1 MPSQCEIRLKNYEV
15 QMNKSKIQG
24 IDGLKA
30 ISILAITFY
39 HFFPS
44 IVKGGYLG
52 VCLFFII
59 SGFLISLKSPIPLF
73 TYAKKRIKRIY
84 PGLLFMFF
92 FSIGIYS
99 FFCPEGIQAI
109 RNEGISI
116 LTGWNNWWQIGQNAN
131 YFTRIAN
138 ASMFTPMWFLS
149 IEIQFYLVWPLIFW
163 GYTKLENSKGFV
175 FAQRILLILILSS
188 GIWMLIQYHP
198 NQDVTRL
205 YYGTDTRCFS
215 LLMGVY
221 LGMLYKHHKIDED
234 ETSNDFLIL
243 LLFLI
248 LGFCFKFCDGQA
260 AYMYCGGFFGISLG
274 MSLLFYSLLHKNH
287 WLSFLEWK
295 GLKWIG
301 QYSYELFLWQYPILF
316 FFQSKHWQSGWM
328 ILVEFILLI
337 AFALLTKQVCTFH
350 LKNWKR
356 KPKIGLCI
364 VLSFFCF
371 FGMIGFVQS
380 KGQKE
385 STQLEKTIAQNQKA
399 LKKQKKKKVKV
410 TKTIS
415 IENVYCVGDSVM
427 LGSAQALQ
435 EQLPYCQVNAEVSRH
450 IGAELDS
457 VQEAINAGQ
466 VGKVVVIS
474 LGTNGPLYEEAVNN
488 LLNALGSDREIFWVN
503 VYGPYLEWQDEV
515 NQTIDQLAKTH
526 KNVHKVDWYSLIK
539 EHPEWLTSDGIHP
552 EVEGQNA
559 YAQLIRETI
568 EKTKS

>member
-1 MPSQCEIRLKNYEV
+1 MQLKR
-15 QMNKSKIQG
+15 IQG

-30 ISILAITFY
+30 IAILAITFY

-52 VCLFFII
+52 VCLFFIL
-59 SGFLISLKSPIPLF
+59 SGFLISLKPPFPLW

-84 PGLLFMFF
+84 PGLLLMFF
-92 FSIGIYS
+92 FTIGFYF

-149 IEIQFYLVWPLIFW
+149 IEMQFYLIWPFLHFAYQKIE
-163 GYTKLENSKGFV
+163 KSKGFL
-175 FAQRILLILILSS
+175 FAQRLLLALIFFS

-205 YYGTDTRCFS
+205 YYGTDTRLFS
-215 LLMGVY
+215 ILMGVY
-221 LGMLYKHHKIDED
+221 LGMMVTHHKIDEN
-234 ETSNDFLIL
+234 EKSNNFTIF
-243 LLFLI
+243 LLFV
-248 LGFCFKFCDGQA
+248 FMFVCFFVCDGQA
-260 AYMYCGGFFGISLG
+260 AYMYCGGFFGISMG
-274 MSLLFYSLLHKNH
+274 MSLLFYALLHMNR
-287 WLSFLEWK
+287 WTSLLEWK
-295 GLKWIG
+295 PLKWIG
-301 QYSYELFLWQYPILF
+301 QYSYELFLWQYPILY
-316 FFQSKHWQSGWM
+316 FFQTKHWQGPFVLILEFVLLFLFAYGSHTILSGPR
-328 ILVEFILLI
+328 
-337 AFALLTKQVCTFH
+337 
-350 LKNWKR
+350 KNWKKELR
-356 KPKIGLCI
+356 IGLNGLL
-364 VLSFFCF
+364 VFFCF
-371 FGMIGFVQS
+371 FGMLGFVQS

-385 STQLEKTIAQNQKA
+385 STSLEKTMVKNQKA

-410 TKTIS
+410 AQTIS

-427 LGSAQALQ
+427 LGSVEALQ
-435 EQLPYCQVNAEVSRH
+435 EQLPNCQVNAEVSRH
-450 IGAELDS
+450 IGSELES

-466 VGKVVVIS
+466 VGKVVVVS
-474 LGTNGPLYEEAVNN
+474 LGTNGPLYEQPVND

-503 VYGPYLEWQDEV
+503 VYGPYLEWQDDV

-539 EHPEWLTSDGIHP
+539 DHPEWLTSDGIHP